1 MDTDPLDPGHD
12 DVGDRVI
19 DDVRK
24 AARHLESLLPEVK
37 GHISSDVL
45 RALQHGLSQ
54 LRLLGPAGRRGAAD
68 DQPMR
73 HLTAAEIGY
82 ELHLGDQMVN
92 RLRLAGHLYGYLPDG
107 RRRGRVYPAFQAWG
121 GIFGEPLHQ
130 VLLAIGEAEDGQI
143 DDFFDGDIPALG
155 GITPVEALLGRA
167 FLHRGEP
174 SGQAGEVLGQSP
186 AQRLARVVDAAK
198 AWANR

>member
-1 MDTDPLDPGHD
+1 MATEQPSPQPD

-24 AARHLESLLPEVK
+24 AARHLEELLPEVK
-37 GHISSDVL
+37 RYISSDVL

-121 GIFGEPLHQ
+121 GIFGEPLRQ
-130 VLLAIGEAEDGQI
+130 VLLAIGDTEDERLN
-143 DDFFDGDIPALG
+143 DFFDGEILALG
-155 GITPVEALLGRA
+155 GITPVEALLGRS
-167 FLHRGEP
+167 FQHRGEP
-174 SGQAGEVLGQSP
+174 SPQAREILSQSA
-186 AQRLARVVDAAK
+186 AQRLARVVDEAK
-198 AWANR
+198 AWRR